1 MYATHTPLFT
11 QFTMF
16 GSNNLQML
24 TFVMKGNLII
34 ARKFYLEGELI
45 DALFQKNKHDI
56 LINIIRLTDNILF
69 YR

>member
-1 MYATHTPLFT
+1 MYAIHTPLFT

-56 LINIIRLTDNILF
+56 LINIIRLTDNI
-69 YR
+69 